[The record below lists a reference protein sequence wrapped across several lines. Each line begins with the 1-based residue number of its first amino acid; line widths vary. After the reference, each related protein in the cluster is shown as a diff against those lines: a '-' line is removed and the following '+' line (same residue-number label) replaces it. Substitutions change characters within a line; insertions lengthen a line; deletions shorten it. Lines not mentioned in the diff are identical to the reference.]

1 MQDIRPGWGDE
12 DSSPREQESMTRPN
26 FFEAT
31 RAALRAAFVQTIIL
45 ARALFNG
52 KAFGQWWRA
61 IRSRSH
67 FIPRPWEIRNT
78 IANLEAQER
87 FTLGLLSV
95 VFLVS
100 LFGIGSYLY
109 LANTEPVPT
118 DGGEYRE
125 GVVGLPRFI
134 NPILAPTND
143 ADRDIVRL
151 VYASLLK
158 YNAAGELVPDLAE
171 SYELVDNG
179 TTYRFKLREN
189 LKWEDG
195 TPLTADDIVFT
206 VRTIQDAR
214 YNSPLIANWRGVE
227 VGAEGP
233 DRVIIRISSS
243 YAPFTENLTLPI
255 LPKHIWGDI
264 DPKSFALADANLEP
278 TGSGPFVVEKFTKDS
293 SGFVTSYTLKRNE
306 NYHGHA
312 PYLNRVSFK
321 FYASEDDAIKAYN
334 NRAVDGL
341 SSVSALS
348 LEKIANKNVTEVR
361 EFRLPRF
368 FALFFNQERSRIL
381 GEAAV
386 RQALTHATNRDA
398 IISDILDGHG
408 SPAET
413 PIPSALA
420 SFYAPDVATRTYNPD
435 EARRLLE
442 AAGYTDPDGD
452 GVRQKGGTILSF
464 TLTTAP
470 SAETT
475 KVAAALASQ
484 WREVGVDL
492 QIETPE
498 SGVLEQ
504 AHIRPRD
511 YDMLLYGEIMGTIP
525 DPYPFWHSS
534 QIDDPGLNLARYN
547 NKSVD
552 TVLEAARK
560 ETSFEQRVALYR
572 QFQQLVVT
580 DTPAIFL
587 YDPTYLYVVNKAVRG
602 ITPRLIVDPSHR
614 FSDIEQWYIETRREF

>member
-1 MQDIRPGWGDE
+1 
-12 DSSPREQESMTRPN
+12 MTRPN

-31 RAALRAAFVQTIIL
+31 RAALRAAFVQTGLLI
-45 ARALFNG
+45 RALFNG
-52 KAFGQWWRA
+52 KAIGRWWKA
-61 IRSRSH
+61 LRSRSH
-67 FIPRPWEIRNT
+67 FIPRPWEVRNT
-78 IANLEAQER
+78 INNLQAHER
-87 FTLGLLSV
+87 YTIGLLAV
-95 VFLVS
+95 VIAVS

-109 LANTEPVPT
+109 LSNTQAVPT
-118 DGGEYRE
+118 EGGEYRE

-134 NPILAPTND
+134 NPVLAPTND
-143 ADRDIVRL
+143 ADRDITRL

-158 YNAAGELVPDLAE
+158 YNASGELTPDLAE
-171 SYELVDNG
+171 SYELVDDG

-195 TPLTADDIVFT
+195 TPLTAEDIIFT

-214 YNSPLIANWRGVE
+214 YSSPLITNWRGVE
-227 VGAEGP
+227 VGAEGS

-243 YAPFTENLTLPI
+243 YTPFTENLTLPI

-306 NYHGHA
+306 NYHGKT
-312 PYLNRVSFK
+312 PFLNRVSFR

-348 LEKIANKNVTEVR
+348 LEKIANKGVTEIR
-361 EFRLPRF
+361 EFHLPRL
-368 FALFFNQERSRIL
+368 FAVFFNAERNTLLAESS
-381 GEAAV
+381 V
-386 RQALTHATNRDA
+386 RQALTHATDRDA
-398 IISDILDGHG
+398 IINNVLGG
-408 SPAET
+408 YASPALT
-413 PIPSALA
+413 PIPPALA
-420 SFYAPDVATRTYNPD
+420 SFYAPDVATRTFNPD

-442 AAGYTDPDGD
+442 EADYTDTDGD
-452 GVRQKGGTILSF
+452 GIRQKGDTPLSF
-464 TLTTAP
+464 TVVTAP
-470 SAETT
+470 SAETVQ
-475 KVAAALASQ
+475 VATILASQ
-484 WREVGVDL
+484 WREVGVEL
-492 QIETPE
+492 LVSTPE

-504 AHIRPRD
+504 AHIRPRN
-511 YDMLLYGEIMGTIP
+511 YDMLLYGEIMGAIP

-572 QFQQLVVT
+572 QFQELVAK
-580 DTPAIFL
+580 DTPAVFL

-602 ITPRLIVDPSHR
+602 ITGRLIVDPSHR